1 MNLIKFQTG
10 KVTAFKYVYKN
21 GESPIQD
28 TGKINYEVGKI
39 YTEKDLDKSE
49 FLDCGRGLNVA
60 DLGWCLR
67 NMNLGEHKLLEVE
80 FLAKDI
86 VAIPFNTDGKFRIKK
101 LKVVREWTKAKIK
114 KYMDM
119 KIK

>member
-1 MNLIKFQTG
+1 
-10 KVTAFKYVYKN
+10 
-21 GESPIQD
+21 
-28 TGKINYEVGKI
+28 
-39 YTEKDLDKSE
+39 
-49 FLDCGRGLNVA
+49 
-60 DLGWCLR
+60 
-67 NMNLGEHKLLEVE
+67 MNLGEHKLLEVE